1 MKLSAFFTRRKQGF
15 DTLNH
20 DSRPHRAGADTGT
33 IDLHLRQAKP
43 RPTPSLADELAEWLD
58 WIIAGFR
65 DHPVNMTCFAILMA
79 CAGVGITFFL
89 DQWFPTFD
97 PSIH

>member
-1 MKLSAFFTRRKQGF
+1 
-15 DTLNH
+15 
-20 DSRPHRAGADTGT
+20 
-33 IDLHLRQAKP
+33 
-43 RPTPSLADELAEWLD
+43 LD

-65 DHPVNMTCFAILMA
+65 EHPVNMTCFAILVL

-89 DQWFPTFD
+89 GQWFPTFD